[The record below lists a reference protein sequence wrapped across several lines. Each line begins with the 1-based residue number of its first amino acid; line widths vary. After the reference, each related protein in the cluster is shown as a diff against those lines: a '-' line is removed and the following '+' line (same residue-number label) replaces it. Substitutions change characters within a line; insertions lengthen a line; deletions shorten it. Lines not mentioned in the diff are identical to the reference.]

1 MAQQQT
7 PGSTRVEFASRFT
20 FVAAA
25 IGMAVGT
32 GNIWRFPRDVH
43 AWGGGAFLLAVV
55 IANLV
60 WAIPLLMAESYMG
73 SKTRLGTV
81 GAFRDVMGRRF
92 TWMGGFMG
100 IATIAIMFYYAVVC
114 GWAIRYFV
122 YAVSGDFAPGI
133 SVEETTNIWEGFT
146 DNPAQTVFFHAVAL
160 ALVAVIVF
168 RGLKGG
174 FEAVLKIVVPALFVI
189 LAVLAV
195 RALTLPGSAE
205 GLRYL
210 FVPEWNLLGN
220 AELWL
225 QAFAQMAFSTG
236 AGWGLYL
243 TYCVYM
249 RRRED
254 FALNAT
260 TIVAGNHLASLL
272 AGIAVVCTVFAV
284 GGTAFAQEAAGAGDQ
299 GLTFIYLTVLF
310 GEMPGGTWFFAPL
323 FFLVLALAG
332 ISSLIAMVELF
343 ARNVVDMGIRRQV
356 AVPVIAILA
365 FLAGVPAALDLDYL
379 SNQDNVWGIAL
390 LISGLFAAI
399 AMMKY
404 GLEEV
409 RRDMNAASDF
419 GVGTWWTVLIRLF
432 PVMFAFLFGWF
443 IYQSITDAATAW
455 WDPLD
460 TFSLAAML
468 VQWVPVAAIL
478 LILNNRLANRVN
490 PGPMTAL
497 PAGPGSPGGH

>member
-1 MAQQQT
+1 
-7 PGSTRVEFASRFT
+7 
-20 FVAAA
+20 
-25 IGMAVGT
+25 
-32 GNIWRFPRDVH
+32 
-43 AWGGGAFLLAVV
+43 
-55 IANLV
+55 
-60 WAIPLLMAESYMG
+60 
-73 SKTRLGTV
+73 
-81 GAFRDVMGRRF
+81 
-92 TWMGGFMG
+92 
-100 IATIAIMFYYAVVC
+100 VVC

-195 RALTLPGSAE
+195 RALSLPGSAE

-284 GGTAFAQEAAGAGDQ
+284 GGPAFAQEAAGAGGQ
-299 GLTFIYLTVLF
+299 GLTYI
-310 GEMPGGTWFFAPL
+310 
-323 FFLVLALAG
+323 
-332 ISSLIAMVELF
+332 
-343 ARNVVDMGIRRQV
+343 
-356 AVPVIAILA
+356 
-365 FLAGVPAALDLDYL
+365 
-379 SNQDNVWGIAL
+379 
-390 LISGLFAAI
+390 
-399 AMMKY
+399 
-404 GLEEV
+404 
-409 RRDMNAASDF
+409 
-419 GVGTWWTVLIRLF
+419 
-432 PVMFAFLFGWF
+432 
-443 IYQSITDAATAW
+443 
-455 WDPLD
+455 
-460 TFSLAAML
+460 
-468 VQWVPVAAIL
+468 
-478 LILNNRLANRVN
+478 
-490 PGPMTAL
+490 
-497 PAGPGSPGGH
+497 